1 MQQTKKQEVL
11 MTEGNIWKQ
20 IIFFSIPLIIG
31 NVFQQLYNTVDSIV
45 VGNYVGKPALAAV
58 GSSGSLI
65 NLIVGMFVG
74 IATGAGVLIAQYY
87 GGNKEEK
94 LGWAVHTSIVLSV
107 VGGFILTIAGL
118 IFAPALLRLMGT
130 PESVMS
136 SSVSYLKIF
145 FLGSVF
151 NLVYNMG
158 AGILRAVGD
167 SKNPLYYLCVA
178 SVTNIILDILF
189 VVVFHMGVEGVGIA
203 TIISQAVACGLVVI
217 KLLRSKGAYRLNP
230 KLLKIDKRMAMRVIA
245 YGVPT
250 GLQNSII
257 SLSNVIVQANIN
269 SFGDAAMAGCGAYTK
284 IDGFVMLPIM
294 SFSMAIMTFV
304 GQNIGAGKT
313 ERVKQGM
320 RITNI
325 ISGGYVLIMSIFL
338 FVFGNNLLSFFTEES
353 NVIENGLIMLHIL
366 VPFYI
371 VIAIVNVYSGAFR
384 GAGKTFMSMIIMVGN
399 LCGVRM
405 VWIFIMM
412 PVLHK
417 LDTVLWGYPVSWI
430 TALFTIVIYAKKSN
444 WIDRYGE
451 SRVN

>member
-1 MQQTKKQEVL
+1 MEQKKQDIL
-11 MTEGNIWKQ
+11 MTEGNIWRQ
-20 IIFFSIPLIIG
+20 VIFFSIPLIIG

-45 VGNYVGKPALAAV
+45 VGNYVGKEALAAV
-58 GSSGSLI
+58 GSSGSLV
-65 NLIVGMFVG
+65 NLIVGLFVG

-87 GGNKEEK
+87 GGQKEEK
-94 LGWAVHTSIVLSV
+94 LRWAVHTSITLSII
-107 VGGFILTIAGL
+107 GGLILTIVGIL
-118 IFAPALLRLMGT
+118 FAPALLRLMGT

-136 SSVSYLKIF
+136 SSVLYLKIF

-178 SVTNIILDILF
+178 SVVNIVLDIVF
-189 VVVFHMGVEGVGIA
+189 VVVLHRGVEGVGIA
-203 TIISQAVACGLVVI
+203 TVISQAVSCLCVMI
-217 KLLRSKGAYRLNP
+217 KLMKSKGSFRIIP
-230 KLLKIDKRMAMRVIA
+230 KQLKIDRRMAMRVIA

-250 GLQNSII
+250 GIQNSIV

-269 SFGDAAMAGCGAYTK
+269 SFGDSAMAGCGAYTK
-284 IDGFVMLPIM
+284 IDGFVMLPIV

-313 ERVKQGM
+313 DRVKKGI
-320 RITNI
+320 RVTNI
-325 ISGGYVLIMSIFL
+325 ISASYVLIMSIIL
-338 FVFGNNLLSFFTEES
+338 FVFGENILSFFTKEA
-353 NVIENGLIMLHIL
+353 NVINNGMIMLHIL

-371 VIAIVNVYSGAFR
+371 FIAIVNVYCGAFR
-384 GAGKTFMSMIIMVGN
+384 GAGKPFASMVMMVAN

-405 VWIFIMM
+405 VWIFAMM
-412 PVLHK
+412 PVIHK

-430 TALFTIVIYAKKSN
+430 TAIITVFIYSKKSN
-444 WIDRYGE
+444 WINRY
-451 SRVN
+451 S

>member
-1 MQQTKKQEVL
+1 MQQSKKQEVL

-87 GGNKEEK
+87 GGQKEEK
-94 LGWAVHTSIVLSV
+94 LSWAVHTSIALSII
-107 VGGFILTIAGL
+107 GGLILTVAGL
-118 IFAPALLRLMGT
+118 IFAPALLHLMGT
-130 PESVMS
+130 PESVMP

-178 SVTNIILDILF
+178 SLVNIALDILF

-203 TIISQAVACGLVVI
+203 TVLSQAVACALVI
-217 KLLRSKGAYRLNP
+217 LKLIRSKGGYRLVP
-230 KLLKIDKRMAMRVIA
+230 KLLKIDKRMAIRVIA

-250 GLQNSII
+250 GLQNSVI

-304 GQNIGAGKT
+304 GQNIGAGKS
-313 ERVKQGM
+313 ERVKHGM
-320 RITNI
+320 KITNI
-325 ISGGYVLIMSIFL
+325 ISGGYVLLMCFVLFL
-338 FVFGNNLLSFFTEES
+338 FGKNLLSFFTDEA
-353 NVIENGLIMLHIL
+353 NVIDNGLIMLHIL

-371 VIAIVNVYSGAFR
+371 FIAIVNVYSGAFR
-384 GAGKTFMSMIIMVGN
+384 GAGKTFISMVIMVAN

-405 VWIFIMM
+405 LWIFIMM
-412 PVLHK
+412 PVVHK

-430 TALFTIVIYAKKSN
+430 TALATIYIYAKRSN
-444 WIDRYGE
+444 WIDRYGDT
-451 SRVN
+451 SKG